1 MEIEVDDPKKA
12 QMNAFMMSPQNQQE
26 IAANDTKIHDTV
38 EQINN
43 LKTSREFYLSFADNP
58 QEFITNWL
66 ISQTRDL
73 KVLVHSLL
81 FAYIFGSTMLHNSV
95 RH

>member
-1 MEIEVDDPKKA
+1 MIMLTKL
-12 QMNAFMMSPQNQQE
+12 NSCSQE
-26 IAANDTKIHDTV
+26 IAANDTKIHETV
-38 EQINN
+38 EQINT

-73 KVLVHSLL
+73 KVLYPSCCV
-81 FAYIFGSTMLHNSV
+81 YWSV
-95 RH
+95 LVEWY